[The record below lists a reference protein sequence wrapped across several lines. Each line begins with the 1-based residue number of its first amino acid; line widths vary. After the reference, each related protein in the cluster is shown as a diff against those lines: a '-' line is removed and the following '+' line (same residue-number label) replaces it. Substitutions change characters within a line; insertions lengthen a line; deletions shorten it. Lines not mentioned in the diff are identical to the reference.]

1 MSQFIDLQLFSSER
15 KEPATPRRR
24 QMAREKGQIALSQDL
39 TSAAGFFAAVL
50 ALRYTFTFTSKFIVA
65 RSQAVWSASLPSEAT
80 LGWGMAV
87 LRSVFAWATLAA
99 APVAA
104 AALVFGA
111 GASIIQG
118 GLQFHPHLIAPDFS
132 RLNPLRGL
140 TRLFSRRALAD
151 GLRSLLKVALV
162 GILTWNALRTVLPQ
176 VSTLLVRGLSNSVE
190 ITVTTIE
197 KLLMNC
203 GVFLVGAGV
212 LDYIYQ
218 WWEHEKSL
226 RMTQREVRDELR
238 DAEVKPEVRSAIR
251 ARQRQMARMRMM
263 QEVPKADVVIVN
275 PTHYAVALKYDIS
288 EKPAPVVV
296 AKGVDDVALRIKKIA
311 LEAKV
316 QVVENPP
323 LARGLYKAAEVGEMI
338 PPDMYKAVAEVLA
351 YVYRVAGKGPKE
363 ARVV

>member
-50 ALRYTFTFTSKFIVA
+50 ALRYTFGLTSKFVLA
-65 RSQAVWSASLPSEAT
+65 RSQAVWSASLPSETT
-80 LGWGMAV
+80 LGWAMAV
-87 LRSVFAWATLAA
+87 LRSVFAWTTLAA

-111 GASIIQG
+111 GTSIIQG
-118 GLQFHPHLIAPDFS
+118 GLQFHPHLIAPDFN
-132 RLNPLRGL
+132 RLNPITGL
-140 TRLFSRRALAD
+140 SRMFSRKTLAD
-151 GLRSLLKVALV
+151 CLRSLLKAALV
-162 GILTWNALRTVLPQ
+162 GLLTWNALRTVLPQ
-176 VSTLLVRGLSNSVE
+176 VSTFVVRGLPNSVE

-197 KLLMNC
+197 KLVMNC
-203 GVFLVGAGV
+203 GIFLVGAGM
-212 LDYIYQ
+212 LDYLYQ

-238 DAEVKPEVRSAIR
+238 DSEVKPEVKSAIR

-263 QEVPKADVVIVN
+263 QEVPKADVVVVN
-275 PTHYAVALKYDIS
+275 PTHYAVALKYDLS

-316 QVVENPP
+316 HVVENPP
-323 LARGLYKAAEVGEMI
+323 LARSLYKAAEVGEMI
-338 PPDMYKAVAEVLA
+338 PPELYKAVAEVLA
-351 YVYRVAGKGPKE
+351 YVYRISGKLPKE
-363 ARVV
+363 ASAV